1 MTDRSHKRSTEVEH
15 VLGHATENDVVIME
29 DRVTDHAA
37 EAGHATEVDH
47 VKEAD
52 HDTEA
57 GRVTETDTVVVGVTG
72 ISTKVV
78 VEAEAEA
85 VTVIG
90 ESVTMSVTVAVRK
103 EKGYLPRFLGELA
116 YDKTLFKVFKP
127 WLNVL
132 TLLYNI
138 CCFNNV
144 RTSVCLTNVF
154 VG

>member
-1 MTDRSHKRSTEVEH
+1 MTDRSHTRSTEVEH
-15 VLGHATENDVVIME
+15 VLGHVTENDVVIME

-85 VTVIG
+85 EAVTVIG

-103 EKGYLPRFLGELA
+103 EKGYLPRFLGELVH
-116 YDKTLFKVFKP
+116 DKTLF
-127 WLNVL
+127 
-132 TLLYNI
+132 
-138 CCFNNV
+138 
-144 RTSVCLTNVF
+144 
-154 VG
+154 